1 MLECSFGPAKIVPF
15 QEESSKGLGTQTS
28 RSLFSSVGWYCPY
41 SFATSGVRLHHIRSL
56 SKDEDT
62 LSLSIVPKSSTSD
75 PRDKTVLFRGG
86 SAGSALLEVAEK
98 NSRGDDAESSREDPQ
113 SPKDSKA

>member
-1 MLECSFGPAKIVPF
+1 M
-15 QEESSKGLGTQTS
+15 
-28 RSLFSSVGWYCPY
+28 SVGIVRIRWQK
-41 SFATSGVRLHHIRSL
+41 SGVRLHHIRSL

>member
-1 MLECSFGPAKIVPF
+1 MIPAKALERKHRGVSP
-15 QEESSKGLGTQTS
+15 QV
-28 RSLFSSVGWYCPY
+28 SVGIVRIRWQK
-41 SFATSGVRLHHIRSL
+41 SGVRLHHIRSL

>member
-1 MLECSFGPAKIVPF
+1 M
-15 QEESSKGLGTQTS
+15 
-28 RSLFSSVGWYCPY
+28 SVGIVRIRWQK
-41 SFATSGVRLHHIRSL
+41 SGVCLHHIRSL